1 MKTICAL
8 ATAPMNSA
16 IHIIRVSGNDTYK
29 IINRLSSFPV
39 KKQSYAIQ
47 RVSLVWN
54 NKTIDNVLLMK
65 FIAPKSYTGED
76 LIEIN
81 CHGGIYLA
89 NKIIDILVACGC
101 QLAEPGEFTRRAFMN
116 NKLTINEADAI
127 NNIINASND
136 KAIDLANN
144 TFNKQVIK
152 ALNKFK
158 EELFK
163 LIGQVEVNIDYPEFD
178 DIPNINKKTFLK
190 KIDDLIKEA
199 ELIVKNSRI
208 IKPIKDGVNV
218 ALIGRPNV
226 GKSSLMNALLDEQRV
241 IVSSVPGTTR
251 DVVSS
256 KVNINGLTFNVMDTA
271 GIRKTTDQLE
281 NISIDMTN
289 NAINN
294 AQIIIWLVDGSQ
306 KLNDEDKKIKSLLKD
321 KKYLV
326 VINKSDLKRK
336 VNIKGIKI
344 SAKNNQIDLLIKTLW
359 KYASHIG
366 DVNLNNPILQ
376 SDRSI
381 ELMMNIVEQLQ
392 GVKDLIHQK
401 MTLDLAIEYLHHAMN
416 SLMGILGNGKEYNFV
431 DQLFKNFCVG
441 K

>member
-1 MKTICAL
+1 
-8 ATAPMNSA
+8 
-16 IHIIRVSGNDTYK
+16 
-29 IINRLSSFPV
+29 
-39 KKQSYAIQ
+39 
-47 RVSLVWN
+47 
-54 NKTIDNVLLMK
+54 MK

-294 AQIIIWLVDGSQ
+294 AQIII
-306 KLNDEDKKIKSLLKD
+306 
-321 KKYLV
+321 
-326 VINKSDLKRK
+326 
-336 VNIKGIKI
+336 
-344 SAKNNQIDLLIKTLW
+344 
-359 KYASHIG
+359 
-366 DVNLNNPILQ
+366 
-376 SDRSI
+376 
-381 ELMMNIVEQLQ
+381 
-392 GVKDLIHQK
+392 
-401 MTLDLAIEYLHHAMN
+401 
-416 SLMGILGNGKEYNFV
+416 
-431 DQLFKNFCVG
+431 
-441 K
+441 